1 MEWKVVDCQGYNN
14 TIMLTTFANYKKANG
29 KYQHHKRGA
38 SQQKTK
44 RPKAKKGVMVV
55 LVMLLN
61 ITIKI
66 TPLNNTMNRV
76 KNSTTSSM
84 KNKD

>member
-14 TIMLTTFANYKKANG
+14 TIMLTTFAKKANG